1 MKIRSVLGL
10 LFILGPHSAISQQVV
25 PSGEP
30 VGVGNL
36 GAGLNVFQISPSGFA
51 SRLSVNNIYNPLTG
65 EVLLPS
71 ILSIG
76 TEPDAGR
83 IFNELI
89 FRLAD
94 DGRFDLIEFDEIS
107 PEEECTVAEVDAA
120 ISQLSLELNLEEAEE
135 LIGCNARITPGATD
149 LELGRTM
156 LATWE
161 GDTIVLNPRFMAGSS
176 TFLQSIGISPFL
188 SVNNPRIVLSFLEGN
203 LIEYSVS
210 EANEFV
216 FCFGIQLK
224 TEYESLT
231 SSLISTFS
239 HDQISDILNCSGRL
253 LSTSVSSEGIEEVYS
268 WTAIAADM
276 EMGTASTN
284 ETVTG
289 RFLDGIAQS
298 FDFRGSESI
307 SSSESCTVVGL
318 SSAHEL
324 ILIGSAEMEL
334 LDLVPCLPRSVST
347 SVSEG
352 VSMVTYFWFTANN
365 SPSIFVTTNRTFVVV
380 TVDGYVSDV
389 RFFRN

>member
-10 LFILGPHSAISQQVV
+10 LFILGPHPAISQQVV
-25 PSGEP
+25 PSEP

-36 GAGLNVFQISPSGFA
+36 GAGLNVFQISPSGFV
-51 SRLSVNNIYNPLTG
+51 SSSSVNNIYNPSTREL
-65 EVLLPS
+65 LLPS

-76 TEPDAGR
+76 TGPDAGR
-83 IFNELI
+83 IFKDLI

-120 ISQLSLELNLEEAEE
+120 ISQLSLELSLEEAEE
-135 LIGCNARITPGATD
+135 LIGCNARITSGATD
-149 LELGRTM
+149 IELGRTM
-156 LATWE
+156 LASWE
-161 GDTIVLNPRFMAGSS
+161 GNTIVLNPRSMAGSS
-176 TFLQSIGISPFL
+176 TFLQSTGFSPFL
-188 SVNNPRIVLSFLEGN
+188 STNNPRIVLSFLEGN
-203 LIEYSVS
+203 LIEYSIS
-210 EANEFV
+210 EASEFV
-216 FCFGIQLK
+216 LCFEIQLK
-224 TEYESLT
+224 TEFESLT
-231 SSLISTFS
+231 SSLISTFN

-253 LSTSVSSEGIEEVYS
+253 LSTSVSSEGIEEVYT
-268 WTAIAADM
+268 WTAISVADM
-276 EMGTASTN
+276 EMGVASTN

-347 SVSEG
+347 SISEG
-352 VSMVTYFWFTANN
+352 VSMVTYFWFTANS